1 MNRWKHCR
9 AKNEIRG
16 GSRETFGNWVAPGFA
31 LLLATGLTLAGCG
44 SGSSE
49 SASQMSSY
57 SSTSGEGAGLFTL
70 NSDQMAHV
78 QIFTV
83 APSNLSRV
91 LRLSGAVSYNAFR
104 TTPVI
109 TQVGGPVSRILVAPG
124 EQVRAG
130 QPMLYIASPDYSALR
145 ATYLKARDAFALADK
160 NYARAQDLYA
170 HNAIAQRDLEQ
181 AESDRTQAQADLD
194 ASEQA
199 LKVLGI
205 SDPASIVSKTTS
217 AEVPLLAPV
226 DGEVVDRECSAGQL
240 LQGGA
245 TQCFTIS
252 DMSDVW
258 VMANVFQN
266 DLAYVHVG
274 DAVTIQSES
283 YPDVF
288 HGKISYV
295 APALDPTTRTL
306 QARIETANPGEKL
319 KNNMY
324 VTALV
329 DAGTIPNAIAVPDAA
344 VLRDTENQPFVYIA
358 AGQNQFARRV
368 VTVGESQGGKTEILS
383 GLAAGDRVVG
393 DGSIFLQ
400 FQNSLQ
406 R

>member
-1 MNRWKHCR
+1 MKPYKKIFRNDTR
-9 AKNEIRG
+9 RG
-16 GSRETFGNWVAPGFA
+16 FRRSFACFLAPGLAAA
-31 LLLATGLTLAGCG
+31 LALAGCG

-49 SASQMSSY
+49 PANQMASY
-57 SSTSGEGAGLFTL
+57 SSTNHAGEGAELFTL
-70 NSDQMAHV
+70 PAGQLAHV

-83 APSNLSRV
+83 ATSSLGRV
-91 LRLSGAVSYNAFR
+91 LRLSGAVAYNAFR

-124 EQVRAG
+124 EQVHAG
-130 QPMLYIASPDYSALR
+130 QPMLYISSPDYSALR

-160 NYARAQDLYA
+160 NYNRAQDLYS

-199 LKVLGI
+199 LRVLGI
-205 SDPASIVSKTTS
+205 SDPASLLGKTTS
-217 AEVPLLAPV
+217 PEVPLLAPV
-226 DGEVVDRECSAGQL
+226 GGEVVERLCSPGQL
-240 LQGGA
+240 LQAGA
-245 TQCFTIS
+245 TQCFTVS
-252 DMSDVW
+252 DMSEVW
-258 VMANVFQN
+258 VLANIFQN

-274 DAVTIQSES
+274 DSVTIQSES

-319 KNNMY
+319 KKDMY

-329 DAGTIPNAIAVPDAA
+329 NAGTIPNAIAVPDAA
-344 VLRDTENQPFVYIA
+344 VLRDTENQPFVYLA
-358 AGQNQFARRV
+358 AGENQFARRV

-383 GLAAGDRVVG
+383 GLKPGDRVVG
-393 DGSIFLQ
+393 DGGIFLQ
-400 FQNSLQ
+400 FQDSLQ

>member
-1 MNRWKHCR
+1 
-9 AKNEIRG
+9 
-16 GSRETFGNWVAPGFA
+16 
-31 LLLATGLTLAGCG
+31 
-44 SGSSE
+44 
-49 SASQMSSY
+49 
-57 SSTSGEGAGLFTL
+57 
-70 NSDQMAHV
+70 
-78 QIFTV
+78 
-83 APSNLSRV
+83 
-91 LRLSGAVSYNAFR
+91 
-104 TTPVI
+104 
-109 TQVGGPVSRILVAPG
+109 
-124 EQVRAG
+124 
-130 QPMLYIASPDYSALR
+130 MLYISSPDYSTLR

-160 NYARAQDLYA
+160 NYSRAQDLYA

-205 SDPASIVSKTTS
+205 SDPASLLGKTTS
-217 AEVPLLAPV
+217 PEVPLLAPV
-226 DGEVVDRECSAGQL
+226 AGEVVERLCSAGQL
-240 LQGGA
+240 LQAGA
-245 TQCFTIS
+245 TQCFTVS
-252 DMSDVW
+252 DMSQVW
-258 VMANVFQN
+258 VLANIFQN

-306 QARIETANPGEKL
+306 QARIDTANPGEKL

-329 DAGTIPNAIAVPDAA
+329 DAGSIPNAIAVPDAA
-344 VLRDTENQPFVYIA
+344 VLRDTENQPFVYVS
-358 AGQNQFARRV
+358 AGGNQFGRRV
-368 VTVGESQGGKTEILS
+368 VTVGESQGGKTQILS
-383 GLAAGDRVVG
+383 GLGAGDRVVG